1 MVKKALLMFFGVFSD
16 RKTYLNLAYLLAGSV
31 CGLID
36 FILFSISLALIAA
49 MVAVPIW
56 LVVALSLDLADATKA
71 LAMAAAGILSIP
83 ASLLLWF
90 FPALL
95 EQRLAGW
102 LLDLRFSVRAFWA
115 GAGSIP
121 AALLRYVASGVAW
134 RRLLFGILRI
144 PLGFVS
150 FLGVL
155 AVVPAAVAL
164 LSMPGVFLAGYRD
177 LTVWKWRIDSV
188 GESTAVFV
196 AALLLAPLA
205 LHALNWLS
213 RASAGL
219 ARFCLQD

>member
-36 FILFSISLALIAA
+36 FILFSTSLALVLGLTAI
-49 MVAVPIW
+49 PIW
-56 LVVALSLDLADATKA
+56 LLGALSLDLADATKA
-71 LAMAAAGILSIP
+71 LTIVAAGILSIP

-102 LLDLRFSVRAFWA
+102 LLDLRFSVRVFWA

-134 RRLLFGILRI
+134 RRLLFGVLRI

-150 FLGVL
+150 FLAVL
-155 AVVPAAVAL
+155 IVAPAGMAF
-164 LSMPGVFLAGYRD
+164 LSMPAVFLAGYRD
-177 LTVWKWRIDSV
+177 LIVWKWRIDSV
-188 GESTAVFV
+188 GESAAVFA

-205 LHALNWLS
+205 LHAMNWLS